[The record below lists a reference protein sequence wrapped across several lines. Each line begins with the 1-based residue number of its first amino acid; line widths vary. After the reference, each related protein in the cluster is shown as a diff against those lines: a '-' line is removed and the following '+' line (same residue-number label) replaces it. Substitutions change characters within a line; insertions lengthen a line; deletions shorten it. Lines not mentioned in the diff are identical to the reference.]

1 MRQTREMDT
10 KQKREMRDKVPE
22 IDTRD
27 MMRESKRHKTDMRED
42 KRAMGGRE
50 MRDERQ
56 TRNQRQRCRRQ
67 WDRHKKARRERERQ

>member
-42 KRAMGGRE
+42 KRAMGGKEMKDRPTTRDRDAGDNGTGTRE
-50 MRDERQ
+50 RG
-56 TRNQRQRCRRQ
+56 
-67 WDRHKKARRERERQ
+67 ERERQ